1 MFANLTFLELLGS
14 RIKYESLIAMGK
26 KRCKL
31 SKTEYADKTCKGGE
45 KYVCKKCARVAKNVK
60 RLCSAKEIKRQH
72 D

>member
-1 MFANLTFLELLGS
+1 
-14 RIKYESLIAMGK
+14 MGK

-31 SKTEYADKTCKGGE
+31 SKSEYADKLCKGGE

-60 RLCSAKEIKRQH
+60 RLCEAKEIKRQH